1 MELGLVNAR
10 RTSFF
15 RFSSVLR
22 LISAMRS
29 AESAIAAP
37 QNASLVHPIGGEVLV
52 VCLTPLH

>member
-1 MELGLVNAR
+1 MERGLVNAR
-10 RTSFF
+10 LTSFF

-37 QNASLVHPIGGEVLV
+37 QNASLIHPIGGEVLPGA
-52 VCLTPLH
+52 CAPLH

>member
-10 RTSFF
+10 LTSFF

-37 QNASLVHPIGGEVLV
+37 QNKEA
-52 VCLTPLH
+52 

>member
-10 RTSFF
+10 LTSFF

-37 QNASLVHPIGGEVLV
+37 QNAR
-52 VCLTPLH
+52 T